1 MHQMLTGMSA
11 VELNQRYALD
21 MLRQKEREAADR
33 KRNR

>member
-21 MLRQKEREAADR
+21 VMRQKEQAEAER
-33 KRNR
+33 KRKR